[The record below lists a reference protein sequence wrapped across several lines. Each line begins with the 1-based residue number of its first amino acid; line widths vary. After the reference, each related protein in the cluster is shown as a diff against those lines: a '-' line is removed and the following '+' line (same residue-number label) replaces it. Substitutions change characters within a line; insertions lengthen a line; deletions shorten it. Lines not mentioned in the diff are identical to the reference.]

1 MELENVLLETKGGI
15 GYITINR
22 PEKLNALNS
31 QTMTEIMDIFA
42 YVAAEPQIK
51 AVILTGSGE
60 KSFVAGA
67 DIAELAELDP
77 IGGKRYSERGQ
88 EIFNFIE
95 KMSKPVIAAVN
106 GFALGGGCELSMA
119 CHIRIASENAKFGQ
133 PEVTL
138 GLIPGYG
145 GTQRLPRLV
154 GKGRAMELILSGGMI
169 DAHEAYRIGLVNKVV
184 GYAGFIEIEKDGVKK
199 QVPDLKA
206 TKEALLEAATKLA
219 NTMTVQ
225 APIAVAL
232 AIEAVNRGLEMTLSE
247 GEVVECDLFGLV
259 TTTEDYEE
267 GTKAFLEKRKAEWKN
282 R

>member
-31 QTMTEIMDIFA
+31 RTMTEIMDIFA

-51 AVILTGSGE
+51 AVILTGGGE

-95 KMSKPVIAAVN
+95 KMPKPVIAAVN

-119 CHIRIASENAKFGQ
+119 CHMRIASENAKFGQ

-154 GKGRAMELILSGGMI
+154 GKGRALELILSGGMI

-199 QVPDLKA
+199 QAPDLKA
-206 TKEALLEAATKLA
+206 TKEALIGEATKFA
-219 NTMTVQ
+219 NSMTAQ

-232 AIEAVNRGLEMTLSE
+232 AIEAVNRGLEMTLAE